1 MPKNPNPTSKT
12 TRPSFQND
20 VASVTSPLADVA
32 VNETEGCI
40 RSGPKIRFGLEMLL
54 QILNWFRSVK
64 VTALLLLLFSS
75 ALLRLFFPCSFSS
88 RRWCS
93 FGEEGQ
99 HGRMKLETESLKD
112 VKCNDGKEKEKG
124 QRALPRK
131 PRNPDPDPV
140 DSDVEKL
147 KLNYAESNRFELV
160 RFVLTAGNF
169 GVIFTASWLFIDTF
183 LVSEDDEI
191 VSDPLMLFFIGQ
203 GMIMEC
209 HIPCAFIANGKHIS
223 FLSPFHATIKS
234 SYKNLLPKVLFKV
247 LIGKVE
253 QKINLLLLQC

>member
-1 MPKNPNPTSKT
+1 
-12 TRPSFQND
+12 
-20 VASVTSPLADVA
+20 
-32 VNETEGCI
+32 
-40 RSGPKIRFGLEMLL
+40 MLFH
-54 QILNWFRSVK
+54 I
-64 VTALLLLLFSS
+64 
-75 ALLRLFFPCSFSS
+75 
-88 RRWCS
+88 
-93 FGEEGQ
+93 
-99 HGRMKLETESLKD
+99 
-112 VKCNDGKEKEKG
+112 
-124 QRALPRK
+124 
-131 PRNPDPDPV
+131 
-140 DSDVEKL
+140 
-147 KLNYAESNRFELV
+147 
-160 RFVLTAGNF
+160 RFVLLNVVLDSFISSVFFFFYNFIIFVPNFLQAGNF